1 MGFSLTIQLP
11 GRLALWQLPAA
22 AAAAPQPP
30 PGRRVSLGG
39 LGAATVGGGAGTAG
53 WTWRWGCGED
63 GDGDGVG
70 GFSAIFLG
78 LYTKWTKTTNPWF
91 RWGPKVGVLTSNYGL
106 SHWQISNYC
115 VLCFFRK
122 TYCFWVYGIDFGLF
136 FRKHKLF
143 WVVYGT
149 YGLVARTR
157 RSKPGG

>member
-78 LYTKWTKTTNPWF
+78 LYTKWTKTPNPWF

-115 VLCFFRK
+115 VLCFFSENRL
-122 TYCFWVYGIDFGLF
+122 CLGL
-136 FRKHKLF
+136 
-143 WVVYGT
+143 WN
-149 YGLVARTR
+149 
-157 RSKPGG
+157 